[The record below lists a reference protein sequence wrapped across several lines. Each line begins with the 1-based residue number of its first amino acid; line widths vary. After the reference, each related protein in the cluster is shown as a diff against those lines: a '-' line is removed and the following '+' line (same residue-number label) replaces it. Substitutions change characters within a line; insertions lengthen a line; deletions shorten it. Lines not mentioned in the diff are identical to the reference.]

1 MRVLLIQ
8 PPMFH
13 LKVNVAPNVGIASI
27 AAVLER
33 EGITVGIID
42 AAAENLSF
50 DQVIQRTRE
59 FSPDIVGSGGQT
71 PVSPRSLQIFQRVK
85 REISP
90 RIHTIAGGPH
100 FSFTEKESLSECP
113 ELDIVVRGEAEMT
126 VLELCR
132 ALETGKDLT
141 GVKGITFHASGG
153 EIISTP
159 DREPIADLDSLPFPA
174 WHLFPFRNYH
184 WAGNRLLGIT
194 SSRGCAFRCPHCI
207 TWKIHKGV
215 RYRKPERI
223 VEEMCWVK
231 KNFGIDTF
239 FFHDDQ
245 TFTRREQ
252 LEGFLDELEKSKEQL
267 YWYFEIRE
275 DTLLGYRDLWNRM
288 RDLGMFKVAIGL
300 ETPNPE
306 LRGFYGKKAYQQKEV
321 EGMLSYLEKE
331 LDVLVAIYLL
341 FGSPDDTE
349 ETIQETIQYAKF
361 LYPDYCSFVVGTIVA
376 PFPGTDFYEE
386 MKAKD
391 MITTYDWKYYGFGK
405 ALIKSSVPPEK
416 MVDYFGAFW
425 KGAYVR
431 PKVFLKQIEFAF
443 SKNRFR
449 RSLARNYV
457 NIAIDFATHGNRT
470 DATLS

>member
-1 MRVLLIQ
+1 VRVLLIQ

-13 LKVNVAPNVGIASI
+13 LKVNVAPNVGMASI
-27 AAVLER
+27 AAVLEK
-33 EGITVGIID
+33 EGVEVGIID

-50 DQVIQRTRE
+50 DQIISRVKG
-59 FSPDIVGSGGQT
+59 FSPDIVGAGGQT
-71 PVSPRSLQIFQRVK
+71 PVSHRSLQIFRRVK

-90 RIHTIAGGPH
+90 RIYTIAGGPH
-100 FSFTEKESLSECP
+100 FTFTQNESLKECP
-113 ELDIVVRGEAEMT
+113 ELDIVVRGEAEIT

-132 ALETGKDLT
+132 ALEKGRDLRE
-141 GVKGITFHASGG
+141 VAGITFRNSNG

-159 DREPIADLDSLPFPA
+159 DREPIPDLDSLPFPA

-184 WAGNRLLGIT
+184 WCGNRLLGIT

-207 TWKIHKGV
+207 TWKIHKVV
-215 RYRKPERI
+215 RYRNPKRI
-223 VEEMCWVK
+223 VEEMGWVK
-231 KNFGIDTF
+231 KAFGIDTF

-252 LEGFLDELEKSKEQL
+252 LEGFLNELEVAKQHL

-275 DTLLGYRDLWNRM
+275 DTFLSYRDLWKRM

-300 ETPNPE
+300 ETPNPTV
-306 LRGFYGKKAYQQKEV
+306 RNFYGKKAYDKKEV
-321 EGMLSYLEKE
+321 EDMFSYLEYE

-341 FGSPDDTE
+341 IGSPQDTE
-349 ETIQETIQYAKF
+349 ETIEETIKYAKF
-361 LYPDYCSFVVGTIVA
+361 LYPDYCSFVVGTIAV
-376 PFPGTDFYEE
+376 PFPGTDFFEE

-391 MITTYDWKYYGFGK
+391 MITTFDWKYYGFGK
-405 ALIKSSVPPEK
+405 SIIKSSVPSEK
-416 MVDYFGAFW
+416 MVSYFGDFW

-431 PKVFLKQIEFAF
+431 PKVFRKQIQFAF

-449 RSLARNYV
+449 RSLAKNYV
-457 NIAIDFATHGNRT
+457 NVAVDFIAHKNRI
-470 DATLS
+470 DATLP

>member
-33 EGITVGIID
+33 EGVAVGIID
-42 AAAENLSF
+42 AAAEDLSF
-50 DQVIQRTRE
+50 DQIIHRAKE
-59 FSPDIVGSGGQT
+59 FSPDIVGAGGQT
-71 PVSPRSLQIFQRVK
+71 PVSHRSLQIFRRVK
-85 REISP
+85 REVSP
-90 RIHTIAGGPH
+90 RIYTIAGGPH
-100 FSFTEKESLSECP
+100 FTFTDMESLKECP
-113 ELDIVVRGEAEMT
+113 ELDIVVRGEAEIT
-126 VLELCR
+126 LLELCR
-132 ALETGKDLT
+132 ALEAGNDL
-141 GVKGITFHASGG
+141 GEVEGITFRNAKG
-153 EIISTP
+153 EITSMP
-159 DREPIADLDSLPFPA
+159 DREPIPDLDSLPFPA
-174 WHLFPFRNYH
+174 WHLFPYRNYH

-215 RYRKPERI
+215 RYRKPEQI

-245 TFTRREQ
+245 TFTRRDQ
-252 LEGFLDELEKSKEQL
+252 LEGFLDELESAKERL

-275 DTLLGYRDLWNRM
+275 DTLLNYRDLWKRM

-300 ETPNPE
+300 ETPNPKV
-306 LRGFYGKKAYQQKEV
+306 RDFYGKKAYQHKEV
-321 EGMLSYLEKE
+321 EDMLSYLEHE

-341 FGSPDDTE
+341 IGSPHDTE
-349 ETIQETIQYAKF
+349 ETIQETIKYAKF
-361 LYPDYCSFVVGTIVA
+361 LYPDCCSFVVGTIAV
-376 PFPGTDFYEE
+376 PFPGTDFFEE

-391 MITTYDWKYYGFGK
+391 MITTYDWKYYGFGQS
-405 ALIKSSVPPEK
+405 LIKSSVPPEK
-416 MVDYFGAFW
+416 MVAYFGAFW

-431 PKVFLKQIEFAF
+431 PKVFLKQIEFAL

-449 RSLARNYV
+449 RSLAKSYI
-457 NIAIDFATHGNRT
+457 NIAVDFATHGSRT
-470 DATLS
+470 DASLS